1 MLRPK
6 TRLISV
12 RITEE
17 ELSVYREICAFE
29 GFGSFSDL
37 VRTAIQELAANR
49 NGRGPKAIQT
59 AVNELSTRINELDQ
73 DLKELLAPSNSNK
86 RTRRERK
93 LFDASRPAQIA
104 SS

>member
-1 MLRPK
+1 MLKPK

-12 RITEE
+12 RITED
-17 ELSVYREICAFE
+17 ELCVYREICAFQ

-49 NGRGPKAIQT
+49 NGLGPKAIQT

-73 DLKELLAPSNSNK
+73 DLKELLAPSNPNRK
-86 RTRRERK
+86 MRRERRPY
-93 LFDASRPAQIA
+93 DASPPAQLA